1 MFRVPPSLNVPVAVK
16 KGLIP
21 TAPLALLGVIEIET
35 RFAELTVSKLLPL
48 TDSNE
53 AEIVAVPTFLAVA
66 RPLTVI
72 EATEFAEDDQETTSL
87 TFWLLPSE
95 NVAVAVNCS
104 ARPRGKLGFA
114 GPTLSEVAAAL
125 VTVSEA
131 VPEIAPEVAVIVVL
145 PPATPCANP
154 WVGDELPMV
163 AAALFEEVQVTLPV
177 MFCVLLSLKVPVA
190 MNCWLVCGA
199 IVMVAGVT
207 AIETSAGV
215 TVSENV
221 PVTLLDVAVIEHLPA
236 AFAVSIPELETVA
249 TELSDEFHCA
259 ELVRSCELL
268 SLNVP
273 VAVICCDWPAT
284 REAF

>member
-1 MFRVPPSLNVPVAVK
+1 MNVPVAVK
-16 KGLIP
+16 KTLIP
-21 TAPLALLGVIEIET
+21 VAPLLLLGWIAIDT
-35 RFAELTVSKLLPL
+35 KFAELTVSVVFPL
-48 TDSNE
+48 TDSND
-53 AEIVAVPTFLAVA
+53 AEMVVVPTFLPVA
-66 RPLTVI
+66 SPLTVI
-72 EATEFAEDDQETTSL
+72 EATEFADEDQETTSL

-114 GPTLSEVAAAL
+114 GLTLSEVAAAL
-125 VTVSEA
+125 VTVSDA

-145 PPATPCANP
+145 PPATPCAKP

-163 AAALFEEVQVTLPV
+163 AAAVFEDVQVTLPV

-199 IVMVAGVT
+199 IVVVAGVT
-207 AIETSAGV
+207 AIETNAGV
-215 TVSENV
+215 TVKENV
-221 PVTLLDVAVIEHLPA
+221 PVTPLDVAVMEHLPA
-236 AFAVSIPELETVA
+236 AFAVTIPELETVA

-259 ELVRSCELL
+259 VLVRSCELL

-273 VAVICCDWPAT
+273 VAVICCAWPAT

>member
-1 MFRVPPSLNVPVAVK
+1 MPPSLNVPVAVK
-16 KGLIP
+16 KTLIP
-21 TAPLALLGVIEIET
+21 VAPLLLLGWIAIDT
-35 RFAELTVSKLLPL
+35 KFAELTVSVVFPL
-48 TDSNE
+48 TDSND
-53 AEIVAVPTFLAVA
+53 AEMVVVPTFLPVA
-66 RPLTVI
+66 SPLTVI
-72 EATEFAEDDQETTSL
+72 EATEFADEDQETTSL

-114 GPTLSEVAAAL
+114 GLTLSEVAAAL
-125 VTVSEA
+125 VTVSDA

-145 PPATPCANP
+145 PPATPCAKP

-163 AAALFEEVQVTLPV
+163 AAAVFEDVQVTLPV

-199 IVMVAGVT
+199 IVVVAGVT
-207 AIETSAGV
+207 AIETNAGV
-215 TVSENV
+215 TVKENV
-221 PVTLLDVAVIEHLPA
+221 PVTPLDVAVMEHLPA
-236 AFAVSIPELETVA
+236 AFAVTIPELETVA

-259 ELVRSCELL
+259 VLVRSCELL

-273 VAVICCDWPAT
+273 VAVICCAWPAT